1 MNAKIYEYGTDPK
14 TGLKRRLVRDTAVV
28 QEEMDSNPIPR
39 AVVHLRLQTYVEN
52 EGVITVVTD
61 VTAGY
66 EVTKGQISYN
76 VDGEAL
82 PKHIIDPVTGEITT
96 PIDPETGEP
105 YPRNNGYDNIIVL
118 SKLATPFDTVLDA
131 GIREYY
137 KIIE

>member
-1 MNAKIYEYGTDPK
+1 MNAKIYEYGTDTK

-28 QEEMDSNPIPR
+28 QEEMDSNPTPK

-52 EGVITVVTD
+52 EGIITVVTD

-66 EVTKGQISYN
+66 EVVKGQISYN
-76 VDGEAL
+76 VDGEVL
-82 PKHIIDPVTGEITT
+82 PKRIINPVTGEITT
-96 PIDPETGEP
+96 PIDPETDEP
-105 YPRNNGYDNIIVL
+105 YPRDNGYDNIIIL
-118 SKLATPFDTVLDA
+118 SKLATPFDDVLDA

>member
-14 TGLKRRLVRDTAVV
+14 TGLKRRLIRDTAVV

-52 EGVITVVTD
+52 EGVVTVVTD
-61 VTAGY
+61 ITAGY
-66 EVTKGQISYN
+66 EVVKGQISYN

-105 YPRNNGYDNIIVL
+105 YPRDNGYDNIIIL
-118 SKLATPFDTVLDA
+118 SKLQVPFDAVLDN
-131 GIREYY
+131 GIKEYY
-137 KIIE
+137 KLD

>member
-1 MNAKIYEYGTDPK
+1 MNAKIYEYGIDPK

-52 EGVITVVTD
+52 EGVVTVVTD
-61 VTAGY
+61 ITAGY
-66 EVTKGQISYN
+66 EVVKGQISYN

-82 PKHIIDPVTGEITT
+82 PKNIIDPVTGEITI

-105 YPRNNGYDNIIVL
+105 YPRDNGYDNIIIL
-118 SKLATPFDTVLDA
+118 SKLQVPFDAVLDN
-131 GIREYY
+131 GIKEYY
-137 KIIE
+137 KLD

>member
-39 AVVHLRLQTYVEN
+39 AVVHLRLQTYVET
-52 EGVITVVTD
+52 GDAVTVVTD

-66 EVTKGQISYN
+66 EVVKGKISYN
-76 VDGEAL
+76 VDGEVL
-82 PKHIIDPVTGEITT
+82 PKCIIDPVTGEITT

-105 YPRNNGYDNIIVL
+105 YPRDNGYDNIITL
-118 SKLATPFDTVLDA
+118 SKMATPFDSILDE

-137 KIIE
+137 KITE